1 MLEELR
7 SKDKYNKKLCS
18 ENRKRRLLNN
28 ELKRE
33 REIIIEKQMK
43 QGNVEELKKLV
54 NNMRNAIEEKEKQI
68 NDWEDEAVV
77 LRT

>member
-1 MLEELR
+1 M
-7 SKDKYNKKLCS
+7 
-18 ENRKRRLLNN
+18 NN

-54 NNMRNAIEEKEKQI
+54 NNMRNAIEEKDKQI

-77 LRT
+77 LRTQITKEKQRSE

>member
-1 MLEELR
+1 M
-7 SKDKYNKKLCS
+7 
-18 ENRKRRLLNN
+18 NN

-54 NNMRNAIEEKEKQI
+54 NNMRNAIEEKDKQI